1 MKTRRLAAA
10 QRKVTNVKAP
20 TLWVVSPPAPPPA
33 ELYVVRANGH
43 TSDEPVI
50 IRSAQDGSVLELHH
64 TERPDI
70 FRTHIR
76 GRGFEATVE
85 VYEIGPPKHLGHFF
99 RDLAVHSRGL
109 LEEKRWGSFDQQLIL
124 TAKNDSIG
132 RTDLQVELRGGLF
145 YDWRVEGWL
154 SIEAGQLDKIA
165 SDVESFVQWSP
176 VA

>member
-1 MKTRRLAAA
+1 MKTRRSAAA
-10 QRKVTNVKAP
+10 RRKATNVEAES
-20 TLWVVSPPAPPPA
+20 LWVSSPAPAPP
-33 ELYVVRANGH
+33 ELSVVRANCH
-43 TSDEPVI
+43 AMDEPVI

-70 FRTHIR
+70 FRTRVR
-76 GRGFEATVE
+76 GRGLEATIE

-99 RDLAVHSRGL
+99 RDLAVHSRGC
-109 LEEKRWGSFDQQLIL
+109 LEEKRWGSFDKQLIL
-124 TAKNDSIG
+124 TAKSDSTG
-132 RTDLQVELRGGLF
+132 RTDLHVELRGGLF
-145 YDWRVEGWL
+145 YEWRVEGSL